1 MKLLQRN
8 GGLKSHLGTTD
19 AKAVEARAQAGDP
32 EAKLVYEAMAL
43 SVTRS
48 IAKLSVVVNG
58 AVDDI
63 VLTGG
68 LACSQLFTALV
79 RRRVEFIAPV
89 HILPGEN
96 EMQALFAGVMRVLSG
111 EEHAREFQ
119 LK

>member
-1 MKLLQRN
+1 M
-8 GGLKSHLGTTD
+8 
-19 AKAVEARAQAGDP
+19 
-32 EAKLVYEAMAL
+32 
-43 SVTRS
+43 
-48 IAKLSVVVNG
+48 

-68 LACSQLFTALV
+68 LAFSQLFTSLV

-111 EEHAREFQ
+111 EEQASEFQ